1 MAQVA
6 LDINGRR
13 YEMACDDGEEPRLRR
28 VGHFVD
34 QRARAL
40 ARQVGPVGETRL
52 LLMTCLMVADELLE
66 ATEDAGTPARENGA
80 VPGDG
85 AGAEA
90 AEQEQAAEVLEGV
103 AERLERIAAS
113 LEAS

>member
-40 ARQVGPVGETRL
+40 ARQVGPVGENRL
-52 LLMTCLMVADELLE
+52 LLMAALMIADEYLE
-66 ATEDAGTPARENGA
+66 VTEDGETRTNGHAAAAANTGTA
-80 VPGDG
+80 DD
-85 AGAEA
+85 
-90 AEQEQAAEVLEGV
+90 EQAAEVLEGV
-103 AERLERIAAS
+103 AERLERIAAR
-113 LEAS
+113 LESS

>member
-40 ARQVGPVGETRL
+40 ARQVGPVGENRL
-52 LLMTCLMVADELLE
+52 LLMAALMIADEYLE
-66 ATEDAGTPARENGA
+66 VTEDGGDARTNGHAAAASGTS
-80 VPGDG
+80 
-85 AGAEA
+85 AED
-90 AEQEQAAEVLEGV
+90 EQAAEVLEGV
-103 AERLERIAAS
+103 AERLERIAAR
-113 LEAS
+113 LESS